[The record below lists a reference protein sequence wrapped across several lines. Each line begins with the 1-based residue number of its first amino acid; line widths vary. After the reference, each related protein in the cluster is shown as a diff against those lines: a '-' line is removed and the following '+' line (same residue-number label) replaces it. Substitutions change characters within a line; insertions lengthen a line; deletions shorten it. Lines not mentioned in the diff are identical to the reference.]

1 MPWVRL
7 AVAMLGVWASGSQLV
22 VASDSAGEVPFRLY
36 RGYAIVVRGSIGNL
50 SNLNFLIDTG
60 AVPSVLDRRIARKL
74 RLAGTLGKLSV
85 FTQKLDTEQSNAPN
99 VQLGQL
105 HAEALPVVVRDLSFA
120 EQALGT
126 RVDAMI
132 GFDFLGQSAFTID
145 YVSRKIVFGPID
157 TSLAATPY
165 QSRPGYVV
173 VEMQIQQQQQQQLL
187 LLVDTGASDLIFFE
201 SGVRDCLPAIQIVG
215 TRTWSNMGG
224 EVRVK
229 QVQLAGAFLGVMPWG
244 HRDAF
249 ILEETGGKSSAGLAG
264 LLGVISLKAR
274 RVGFDPD
281 RKMIAWD

>member
-60 AVPSVLDRRIARKL
+60 AVPTVLDRRIARKL

-85 FTQKLDTEQSNAPN
+85 FTQKLDTEHSNAPN

-105 HAEALPVVVRDLSFA
+105 HADALPVVVRDLSFA

-132 GFDFLGQSAFTID
+132 GFDFLGQTAFTID
-145 YVSRKIVFGPID
+145 YLSRKIVFGPID
-157 TSLAATPY
+157 TSMAATPY
-165 QSRPGYVV
+165 QLRPGYVV
-173 VEMQIQQQQQQQLL
+173 VEMQIQHRQLL

-201 SGVRDCLPAIQIVG
+201 SGVRLCLSAIQIVG
-215 TRTWSNMGG
+215 SRTWSNMGG

-229 QVQLAGAFLGVMPWG
+229 QVQLAGAALGIMPWDQ
-244 HRDAF
+244 RDAF
-249 ILEETGGKSSAGLAG
+249 ILEETGGKPPAGLDG
-264 LLGVISLKAR
+264 LLGVTSLKAR
-274 RVGFDPD
+274 RVAFDPG
-281 RKMIAWD
+281 RKLFAWDQ